1 MKDNR
6 GFSLIELVVT
16 MGLMS
21 IIMVLVTSMM
31 TNAARGFELQN
42 SKIEL
47 NNESQVII
55 NYLSEAIMEATH
67 FNFVIENESTGE
79 GRYEFFETDP
89 TTGKAIGKGDQRYL
103 YYSGTSLY
111 MVTFNSGEVPPTN
124 PIGSEADNIYLISD
138 EITEFNILPERW
150 KITDDST
157 DPPTEKF
164 VLKNQINFNITFKMV
179 HNLATSV
186 FEIDTSCRNRIEGM
200 VKIQRP
206 DGTIIHEYEVV
217 NR

>member
-42 SKIEL
+42 SKVEL

-55 NYLSEAIMEATH
+55 NYLSEAIMEATN
-67 FNFVIENESTGE
+67 FNFIIEDQSTGE

-89 TTGKAIGKGDQRYL
+89 ATGKAIGKGDQRYL
-103 YYSGTSLY
+103 YYLDNSLY
-111 MVTFNSGEVPPTN
+111 MVTFNAGEVPPAN
-124 PIGSEADNIYLISD
+124 PTGVEGDNIYLISD
-138 EITEFNILPERW
+138 EIMEFNIWPDTWSIE
-150 KITDDST
+150 DDST
-157 DPPTEKF
+157 DPPTTKE
-164 VLKNQINFNITFKMV
+164 VVKNQINVNITFKMT

-186 FEIDTSCRNRIEGM
+186 FEIDANCRNRIEGTFKM
-200 VKIQRP
+200 QKP